1 MAIIAVNIKDKK
13 ERIYIMTMK
22 VELNQREC
30 DIIVSALLDKMKHM
44 MDGSK
49 NFLEFNELN
58 EAMDKSIVEVRKLKD
73 KMIYHPNTI

>member
-1 MAIIAVNIKDKK
+1 
-13 ERIYIMTMK
+13 MTMK